1 MLQHMQLESDRRHC
15 KFIGG
20 YNLLKSSI
28 VKKKI
33 IKNKVLTDIIVQE
46 FQRRFSFKNS

>member
-1 MLQHMQLESDRRHC
+1 MQLESGRRHC

-20 YNLLKSSI
+20 YTFLLKSSI

-46 FQRRFSFKNS
+46 FHRRFSFKNS